1 MTRHTHIV
9 EFTTPMTEREL
20 KVAIGQ
26 AIAPITEMSNAI
38 GRQIAEADSF
48 VWVKHPFNNITYED
62 RQVSKSCSSL
72 PYHTTHDFQFRMVD
86 GQIQQYTLITL
97 TVSVRGQVKGD
108 SFAITNEDM
117 GDYDLKIDGIKF
129 DKTRTRQGTVWMDF
143 TGDQHTFHFFVA
155 LKDGLTFDT
164 PDELREEYLTYGKDD
179 VGAGLRGDFRK
190 IDSKRGF
197 AHGIKRVKEENGL
210 TAISDENTI
219 KAITLLY
226 EDCKARLC

>member
-26 AIAPITEMSNAI
+26 AIAPISEQSNAI

-62 RQVSKSCSSL
+62 RQVGKPFKSL

-86 GQIQQYTLITL
+86 GQIQQYAIIS
-97 TVSVRGQVKGD
+97 VSVSVHGQVKGD

-117 GDYDLKIDGIKF
+117 ATDDLKIEGIKF
-129 DKTRTRQGTVWMDF
+129 EKTRSRQGTVWMDF
-143 TGDQHTFHFFVA
+143 TGDYHTFHFFVA
-155 LKDGLTFDT
+155 LKDGMTFDT
-164 PDELREEYLTYGKDD
+164 PDELREAYIAYGRPNGEQQTDW
-179 VGAGLRGDFRK
+179 AR
-190 IDSKRGF
+190 IDSARGF
-197 AHGIKRVKEENGL
+197 AVGIKRMKEEHGI

-226 EDCKARLC
+226 EAHKARLC